1 MPLLGVDASH
11 HAFEVTSFALRVGY
25 RHFVLDFQK
34 MRTFGRSLFESQIP
48 RKNVFLSTRIPK
60 DILGYRHSTRVL
72 QKIQEEMPG
81 GYADLCLVPGNAIT
95 LPAERAGTW
104 HALEEAFDER
114 ICLSIGVSNYTV
126 SHLDEMI
133 HYARIEPS
141 VNQIEFAPFMPVR
154 ELVEYCQDRN
164 ITVQAFGWMHEEILT
179 DLSVEKRAG
188 EFRATPLTPS
198 QFVTLCFLSQNIAP
212 LFSPNEASELMEHA
226 EVVELENN
234 CFDWPYLP
242 RPKQSHLSTPWI
254 EAFVSGPKRG
264 RRLLRS
270 ENDRNER
277 NERNEK
283 NQNEVILQL
292 QDTSVDLRASGS
304 LGSKPFSF
312 QASEVCN
319 LPKPK
324 LGMSMF
330 ARTGVFYDSGPKIL
344 TEDQRQVYLKDGYLI
359 LRNLLPKSTVE
370 ALRAE
375 LARLPSLGIH
385 GPNNVNMWISSNEFL
400 DFLLFGPLGQ
410 IASELYE
417 DKSYLIRATHTL
429 DATLETLYHAD
440 GGEGRCDVMHPANDT
455 RNSRVKFFVSLY
467 NDMPG
472 PVLVGQSTLEATMQ
486 SWPEPVNHLALLSFR
501 AGLLPYPRPRCGGG
515 PCDQSSW
522 FPAVPEEELD
532 RLATK
537 PVLNIG
543 DVLVHATALLH
554 RSPKMRKK
562 TGLVTAAFA
571 RPGLARRELPLND
584 KICNW
589 KRQNGSAIWRADEY
603 PECLPRAFPFP
614 HNLRGKHLQVG
625 FPFCEYHRPARPAAG
640 LAKK

>member
-179 DLSVEKRAG
+179 DLSVQKRAG

-283 NQNEVILQL
+283 NQKRSDFATPRHLCR
-292 QDTSVDLRASGS
+292 SSGVRV
-304 LGSKPFSF
+304 LGVQAIQFS
-312 QASEVCN
+312 
-319 LPKPK
+319 
-324 LGMSMF
+324 
-330 ARTGVFYDSGPKIL
+330 
-344 TEDQRQVYLKDGYLI
+344 
-359 LRNLLPKSTVE
+359 
-370 ALRAE
+370 
-375 LARLPSLGIH
+375 
-385 GPNNVNMWISSNEFL
+385 
-400 DFLLFGPLGQ
+400 
-410 IASELYE
+410 
-417 DKSYLIRATHTL
+417 
-429 DATLETLYHAD
+429 
-440 GGEGRCDVMHPANDT
+440 
-455 RNSRVKFFVSLY
+455 
-467 NDMPG
+467 
-472 PVLVGQSTLEATMQ
+472 
-486 SWPEPVNHLALLSFR
+486 SFR
-501 AGLLPYPRPRCGGG
+501 GVQLAKTKARYVHVCSYGGVLRFRPK
-515 PCDQSSW
+515 D
-522 FPAVPEEELD
+522 FD
-532 RLATK
+532 R
-537 PVLNIG
+537 
-543 DVLVHATALLH
+543 
-554 RSPKMRKK
+554 
-562 TGLVTAAFA
+562 
-571 RPGLARRELPLND
+571 
-584 KICNW
+584 
-589 KRQNGSAIWRADEY
+589 GSATS
-603 PECLPRAFPFP
+603 LPQGWLP
-614 HNLRGKHLQVG
+614 H
-625 FPFCEYHRPARPAAG
+625 PS
-640 LAKK
+640 

>member
-60 DILGYRHSTRVL
+60 DMIGYRHSTRVL

-164 ITVQAFGWMHEEILT
+164 ITVQAFGWMREEILT
-179 DLSVEKRAG
+179 DLSVQKRAG

-212 LFSPNEASELMEHA
+212 LFSPNKASELMEHA

-242 RPKQSHLSTPWI
+242 RPKQSHLPTPWI

-304 LGSKPFSF
+304 LESKPFNF

-344 TEDQRQVYLKDGYLI
+344 TEDQRQVYFKDGYLI

-385 GPNNVNMWISSNEFL
+385 GPNNINMWISSNEFL
-400 DFLLFGPLGQ
+400 DFLLFGPFGQ

-417 DKSYLIRATHTL
+417 DKSYLIRAAHTL

-440 GGEGRCDVMHPANDT
+440 GGEGRIDVMHPANDT

-501 AGLLPYPRPRCGGG
+501 GSLLPYPRPHCGQ
-515 PCDQSSW
+515 CDQSSW

-537 PVLNIG
+537 TVLNMG

-571 RPGLARRELPLND
+571 RPGLAGRELPRND
-584 KICNW
+584 KTCNW

-625 FPFCEYHRPARPAAG
+625 FPFCEYHRPAWPAAG